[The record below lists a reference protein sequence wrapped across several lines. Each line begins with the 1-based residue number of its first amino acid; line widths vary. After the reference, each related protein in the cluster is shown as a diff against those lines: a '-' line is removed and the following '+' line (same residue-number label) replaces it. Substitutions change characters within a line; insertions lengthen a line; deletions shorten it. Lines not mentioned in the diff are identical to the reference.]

1 MLVALLALELLE
13 IRRLLEIA
21 EDEPAEQRAQEP
33 REEHEAPAP
42 DGEGIAR
49 EDRGCDQEDE
59 GCQQCTDAGTAAADQ
74 ARHRAAPIRRHRFGA
89 DGVGGRHDA
98 ADEDALHEAQDQE
111 DDRRRIQ
118 LSLDSSVRSI
128 SFVESLALDG
138 DEVPVRMIVVDK
150 DDGRVAYDIID
161 KRPYRDIDAQGLLLI
176 ALQRSGIRLVEI
188 DSSMIDAEPR
198 AANCCRIWR
207 YRDHPVPAPVI
218 KSVVS
223 ALAGRRRVAIRT
235 LGAMAGLRDPMPTA
249 CALICRGLIA
259 INVSKPLNPNSLVSQ
274 AADRVTS
281 PSGYQYPT
289 SGKPMPWANS

>member
-1 MLVALLALELLE
+1 MGRKELPPKAVRSQNLRARINSTDGTFNSKLLANRRTLE
-13 IRRLLEIA
+13 
-21 EDEPAEQRAQEP
+21 
-33 REEHEAPAP
+33 
-42 DGEGIAR
+42 
-49 EDRGCDQEDE
+49 
-59 GCQQCTDAGTAAADQ
+59 AAITSS
-74 ARHRAAPIRRHRFGA
+74 RSPSL
-89 DGVGGRHDA
+89 HD
-98 ADEDALHEAQDQE
+98 L
-111 DDRRRIQ
+111 RIQ
-118 LSLDSSVRSI
+118 LSLDPSVRSI

-198 AANCCRIWR
+198 AANCRRIWR